1 MGLLDCFSCS
11 QVDSETR
18 LEQLIDK
25 FRKTRTF
32 NTADLRV
39 KGTSGL
45 VIVTGHVALAPGV
58 AALRSPITSKMC
70 VYYKVI
76 IDKKEKRLRT
86 VHQTKGKKYTG
97 KNKTAQQTGEEM
109 TEEYYVWSHVS
120 TDERKVDFQLVED
133 PNDAYTATLHVPL
146 SSVPLRANAIR
157 DVVNV
162 PDATDKKVRRTEM
175 SFHVGERVS
184 IICHHSESGISAV
197 AGDALDVDG
206 ARQWTRNDKKVW
218 RDHVR
223 EPCFLVSDKPEEATV
238 NSAKGGKAGSAY
250 RSRSIVQVLEDPETP
265 S

>member
-11 QVDSETR
+11 QADSETR

-32 NTADLRV
+32 TAADLRV

-58 AALRSPITSKMC
+58 AALRSPITGKMC

-97 KNKTAQQTGEEM
+97 KNKTAQQLGDEM

-120 TDERKVDFQLVED
+120 TDERKVH
-133 PNDAYTATLHVPL
+133 TH
-146 SSVPLRANAIR
+146 
-157 DVVNV
+157 
-162 PDATDKKVRRTEM
+162 
-175 SFHVGERVS
+175 
-184 IICHHSESGISAV
+184 
-197 AGDALDVDG
+197 ALF
-206 ARQWTRNDKKVW
+206 ARQQ
-218 RDHVR
+218 
-223 EPCFLVSDKPEEATV
+223 ATCDCGHPPY
-238 NSAKGGKAGSAY
+238 NIRPTA
-250 RSRSIVQVLEDPETP
+250 RQPTETSRVGVPQADYAA
-265 S
+265 